1 MKLVGYKMELGHG
14 NTPYNETL
22 NSFLFIT

>member
-14 NTPYNETL
+14 KTPYNESL
-22 NSFLFIT
+22 K